1 MATLPSAHWSNVLD
15 VPTRIAGS
23 RARPNESPQ
32 VVACQSVRVLYLII
46 FPRPAVPAS
55 AHRRFSLVFSRLLGL
70 SPFLVRSPSLSLSLS
85 LSHFLSAFLSLSL
98 SIYLSLSFYPALSL
112 LSLSRSRPFYNPRV
126 WRFARGSLH
135 RERAKKAEE
144 SRCRAARVLRSYGS
158 YEPPP
163 YILHIS
169 ACTFG
174 DPGSRILIANDQ
186 LLAIYRKGEKERTV
200 SIIDTRLDSILLVL
214 DRIDSIC
221 GEKCIW
227 RTRSI
232 SNRRVRSIN
241 TRNIREYR
249 S

>member
-55 AHRRFSLVFSRLLGL
+55 ARRRFSLVFSRLLGL
-70 SPFLVRSPSLSLSLS
+70 SPFLVRSPSLSVSLSLS
-85 LSHFLSAFLSLSL
+85 LSHSLSLSLSLSL
-98 SIYLSLSFYPALSL
+98 SICLSLSFYPALSL
-112 LSLSRSRPFYNPRV
+112 LSLSRSRPFSNPRV

-163 YILHIS
+163 YITYFCVHIQR
-169 ACTFG
+169 
-174 DPGSRILIANDQ
+174 SRFQ
-186 LLAIYRKGEKERTV
+186 VG
-200 SIIDTRLDSILLVL
+200 
-214 DRIDSIC
+214 C
-221 GEKCIW
+221 
-227 RTRSI
+227 
-232 SNRRVRSIN
+232 
-241 TRNIREYR
+241 
-249 S
+249 